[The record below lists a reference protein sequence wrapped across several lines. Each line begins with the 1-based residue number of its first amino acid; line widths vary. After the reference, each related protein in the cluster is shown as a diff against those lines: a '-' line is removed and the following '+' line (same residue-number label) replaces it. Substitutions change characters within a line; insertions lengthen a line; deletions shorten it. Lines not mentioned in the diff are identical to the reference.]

1 MTEPEG
7 PVSAFEKSRLELAR
21 TKLAIPEELVPSLER
36 ACATSA
42 RALGIDRVGVWILDR
57 TATALYC
64 IAQLDRRVEGFTRG
78 QVVQLATSPRYL
90 AAIESRRVVAAPD
103 ARHDPRTAELT
114 ESYLAP
120 MGITSMLD
128 APIFHE
134 GEVYGIVCHEQI
146 GSPRTFDERDLDFA
160 SSVADVI
167 GVLFEQA
174 GRLAAE
180 DELRRGERL
189 RAMGRLAASV
199 AHDFNGVLGVLALKA
214 TTPEAIS
221 AIEIGRRLVGKL
233 LVFGE
238 HVPMPA
244 EVLDL
249 AAVLEGMGPFFH
261 ALEAEIKVALHT
273 GPLAKPA
280 RVRIARSEIEQIVL
294 NLVFNARDASPPKSL
309 VTITVESDDV
319 EARVVVRDQGAG
331 MTPEVKA
338 RIFEPFFT
346 TKEPGRGSGMGLAT
360 VYGLV
365 TSAGGSVG
373 VDSDVGRGSTFT
385 VRLPRVAS

>member
-1 MTEPEG
+1 MTEDG
-7 PVSAFEKSRLELAR
+7 PVSAFEASRLELAR
-21 TKLAIPEELVPSLER
+21 TTLGLPEELVPSLER

-42 RALGIDRVGVWILDR
+42 RALGIDRVGVWLLDR
-57 TATALYC
+57 TSTALYC
-64 IAQLDRRVEGFTRG
+64 VAQFDRRAEGFTRG
-78 QVVQLATSPRYL
+78 QVVQLSTSPRYL

-114 ESYLAP
+114 ASYLEP
-120 MGITSMLD
+120 MGISSMLD
-128 APIFHE
+128 APIFHA
-134 GEVYGIVCHEQI
+134 GEVYGIVCHEHL
-146 GSPRTFDERDLDFA
+146 GAPRTFDERDLDFA
-160 SSVADVI
+160 GSVADVL

-174 GRLAAE
+174 ARLAAE
-180 DELRRGERL
+180 EELRRGERL

-199 AHDFNGVLGVLALKA
+199 AHDFNGVLAVLALKA
-214 TTPEAIS
+214 STPEAVS

-238 HVPMPA
+238 HVPMAP

-249 AAVLEGMGPFFH
+249 GAVLDGMGPFFH
-261 ALEAEIKVALHT
+261 ALEAEVLVTLRT

-294 NLVFNARDASPPKSL
+294 NLVFNARDASPPKAT
-309 VTITVESDDV
+309 VTIALESDDD
-319 EARVVVRDQGAG
+319 EARLIVRDQGGG
-331 MTPEVKA
+331 MTPEVKS

-360 VYGLV
+360 VYGIV

-373 VDSDVGRGSTFT
+373 VESEQGRGSTFT
-385 VRLPRVAS
+385 VRLPRVS